1 MKESE
6 MAKGANLGK
15 VALAMLA
22 LLAFQNRDKI
32 GDALRGTGEGRDPN
46 DPQGGGLLDQLSKAA
61 SGTAIGDVLDRFRQ
75 AGSGAK
81 VDSWVRKGPNEPIDA
96 RDVETAID
104 EETLSSLARQTGLS
118 REELIARI
126 TRDLPDAVDR
136 MTPDGELPTGYHPS
150 DDEPTLLDGLPS
162 GKTAT

>member
-1 MKESE
+1 
-6 MAKGANLGK
+6 MANANLGK

-32 GDALRGTGEGRDPN
+32 GDVLRGAGEGRDPS

-61 SGTAIGDVLDRFRQ
+61 SGTALGDVLDRFRQ
-75 AGSGAK
+75 SGSGAK

-104 EETLSSLARQTGLS
+104 EETLSSLSRQTGLS
-118 REELIARI
+118 RDELLARI
-126 TRDLPDAVDR
+126 TRDLPEAVDR
-136 MTPDGELPTGYHPS
+136 MTPDGELPTGYHSS
-150 DDEPTLLDGLPS
+150 DDEPTLLDDLPPR
-162 GKTAT
+162 GGGTRPG